1 MIEEILLKRIVS
13 KIKPLSIL
21 LEKKFKIEN
30 KEFLESLSTIKKMEE
45 YNHDLLIIRASKI
58 FKSKIAADR
67 KIFKWNNKI
76 PNVKKPMK
84 DKKEYSFKDY
94 SEIDKNG
101 KSVKESEK
109 FHTFYNDIKA
119 QYEAQRKHHR
129 EKDLTWIKKS
139 RHIQTND
146 SVCYY
151 CGVNEQILKELY
163 NEGEVCKT
171 KRNRGA
177 WFELDRKDSKG
188 ENNVYSKDNMVLCCY
203 FCNNHKSDVISSKDM
218 RDYFGESMYNYLSDK
233 IKQISSKKC

>member
-1 MIEEILLKRIVS
+1 MLEEILLERIVF
-13 KIKPLSIL
+13 KRKTTSIE
-21 LEKKFKIEN
+21 LEKQFKIEN
-30 KEFLESLSTIKKMEE
+30 KEFLDSLSTIKKMEE
-45 YNHDLLIIRASKI
+45 YNHDVLIIRASKL

-67 KIFKWNNKI
+67 EIFKWNNKK
-76 PNVKKPMK
+76 PNLKKPIK
-84 DKKEYSFKDY
+84 NKKEYSFKDY
-94 SEIDKNG
+94 SKLDKNG
-101 KSVKESEK
+101 KSVKTSER
-109 FHTFYNDIKA
+109 FSTFYNDIKA
-119 QYEAQRKHHR
+119 QYKAQTKGHL
-129 EKDLTWIKKS
+129 EKDLTWIKES
-139 RHIQTND
+139 RQIHTND

-163 NEGEVCKT
+163 NEGEICKT

-233 IKQISSKKC
+233 VKHINS

>member
-1 MIEEILLKRIVS
+1 MIEEILLKRIVF
-13 KIKPLSIL
+13 KIKPLSIE

-58 FKSKIAADR
+58 FKSKIAADIG
-67 KIFKWNNKI
+67 IFKWNNKI
-76 PNVKKPMK
+76 PNVKKPIK
-84 DKKEYSFKDY
+84 HKKEYSFKDY
-94 SEIDKNG
+94 SEIDGNG

-109 FHTFYNDIKA
+109 FSTFYNDIKS

-139 RHIQTND
+139 RHIHTND

-151 CGVNEQILKELY
+151 CGVNEQILKELF

-218 RDYFGESMYNYLSDK
+218 RDYFGESIYNYLTDK
-233 IKQISSKKC
+233 VKQISS